1 MESCTDPFKLQSSP
15 LNTNIEGGIDSV
27 HINGVSVLSGLNLG
41 KCKGFLSPATR
52 KSVCNNEVSVLSGC
66 P

>member
-1 MESCTDPFKLQSSP
+1 MEFCTDPFKLRSNP
-15 LNTNIEGGIDSV
+15 LNADIEGGIDSV

-41 KCKGFLSPATR
+41 KMRGLSFPSD
-52 KSVCNNEVSVLSGC
+52 KEKC